1 MFHVNDAWGCNAA
14 GRGEG
19 GRHRCGLLP
28 PAARARRAQ
37 ARQAAWTR
45 GTAKRPAHVNGGFM
59 RMRFMR
65 TTGSCACACAW
76 RASLGVV
83 LTMRKCVSAAERDT
97 SVVQLHECHAIHMT
111 SRRVQRFWERD
122 LENRCRPQTGP
133 RRWMAGVREEYVR
146 MRMRTICACAQYDV
160 PAPARRPHPAAH
172 SGPSPWPAT
181 DGFGTAD
188 FRPPFLLPSP
198 TGRS

>member
-1 MFHVNDAWGCNAA
+1 MW
-14 GRGEG
+14 
-19 GRHRCGLLP
+19 
-28 PAARARRAQ
+28 PAASCRSRSPGSGSSSSVDQ
-37 ARQAAWTR
+37 GHCKAACAWR
-45 GTAKRPAHVNGGFM
+45 VHAHAVHAHDGFM
-59 RMRFMR
+59 RMRMR
-65 TTGSCACACAW
+65 MAGELRCRPHDAQVRVRCGTRYECRATSRMPCNSHDFTACAKI
-76 RASLGVV
+76 L
-83 LTMRKCVSAAERDT
+83 
-97 SVVQLHECHAIHMT
+97 
-111 SRRVQRFWERD
+111 ERD